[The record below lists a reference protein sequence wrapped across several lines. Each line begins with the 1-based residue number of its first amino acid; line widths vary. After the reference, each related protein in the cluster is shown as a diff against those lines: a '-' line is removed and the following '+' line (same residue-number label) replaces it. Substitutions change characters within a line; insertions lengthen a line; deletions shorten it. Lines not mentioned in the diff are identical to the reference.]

1 MTPYRV
7 IVFGTCRAWQV
18 WHNADPDQPFL
29 FPAIRA
35 IVKAREYL
43 QFSDIRQ
50 VQIRTNQDRKILIY
64 NKHADGTIT
73 HYRADGE
80 A

>member
-7 IVFGTCRAWQV
+7 IVFGAARAYHV
-18 WHNADPDQPFL
+18 WHNADQDQPYL

-43 QFSDIRQ
+43 QFSEVRQ
-50 VQIRTNQDRKILIY
+50 VQIRTNQDRKVLIY
-64 NKHADGTIT
+64 NKADDGRIAF
-73 HYRADGE
+73 YRGE